1 MSKMVRI
8 ELTKKEWLAVSTVMA
23 SFDVMF
29 GDYLKGKPLEF
40 PLVFHQKMQD
50 IEFQYDIM
58 STGHQLRILASKT
71 IDEELPT
78 GAAPQRHGTLVP
90 TELEKVEFLVLW
102 NCWRAMIIL
111 LRQSIENQELRIPV
125 EVRSIAEHYEQFG
138 RDFSKVLDKLPL
150 SEIT

>member
-1 MSKMVRI
+1 MSEMVRI

-23 SFDVMF
+23 SFAVMF
-29 GDYLKGKPLEF
+29 SDYLNGKPLEF

-58 STGHQLRILASKT
+58 SAVHQLRILVSKT
-71 IDEELPT
+71 TDEEPPT

-102 NCWRAMIIL
+102 RCWAVMIIL
-111 LRQSIENQELRIPV
+111 LGQSIENQELRMPV
-125 EVRSIAEHYEQFG
+125 EQLPPAKHYERLG